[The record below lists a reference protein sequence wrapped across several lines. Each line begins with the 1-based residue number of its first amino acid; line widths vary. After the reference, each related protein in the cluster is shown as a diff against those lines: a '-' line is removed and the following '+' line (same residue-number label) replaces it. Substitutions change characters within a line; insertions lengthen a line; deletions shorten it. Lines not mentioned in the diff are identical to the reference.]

1 MNSFKYSTLLPKLP
15 DGKGILGREKYFNS
29 VVFIPFVEIG
39 GEWNLLFQQR
49 SSTIRQPDEVS
60 FPGGGFSRKKDRNC
74 MDTAVRET
82 VEELGV
88 SEEKIIVE
96 GRLDS
101 IVAPMGAI
109 IEIFVGRIT
118 DSDINSYNINKDE
131 VAKIF
136 AIPFRWFL
144 DNECETYKVRLEIQ
158 PYMTNGSGDTEII
171 FPAKE
176 LGLPE
181 RYHEPW
187 GGILHEVYLYRT
199 EHGVIWGLTAQI
211 VRELVRVAKEID

>member
-29 VVFIPFVEIG
+29 VVFVPFVEID

-74 MDTAVRET
+74 MDTAIRET
-82 VEELGV
+82 VEELGIAQE
-88 SEEKIIVE
+88 SIVIE

-109 IEIFVGRIT
+109 IEIFLGRIT
-118 DSDINSYNINKDE
+118 DSDISSYNINKDE
-131 VAKIF
+131 VAKVF
-136 AIPFRWFL
+136 AVPFRWFL
-144 DNECETYKVRLEIQ
+144 ENDCETYKLSLEIK
-158 PYMTNGSGDTEII
+158 PYMMDSSGEKEGV

-181 RYHEPW
+181 RYAGPWKGIFHE
-187 GGILHEVYLYRT
+187 IHLYRT
-199 EHGVIWGLTAQI
+199 EHGVIWGLTAEI
-211 VRELVRVAKEID
+211 VRELVRIAKK

>member
-1 MNSFKYSTLLPKLP
+1 MNTFNYSSLLHKLP
-15 DGKGILGREKYFNS
+15 DGTGILGRDKYFNS
-29 VVFIPFVEIG
+29 VVFIPFIEIN

-49 SSTIRQPDEVS
+49 SSTIRQPDEIS
-60 FPGGGFSRKKDRNC
+60 FPGGGFSRKKDRSFR
-74 MDTAVRET
+74 DTAIRET
-82 VEELGV
+82 VEELGIPRESIV
-88 SEEKIIVE
+88 VE

-118 DSDINSYNINKDE
+118 DSDINSFNISKDE

-136 AIPFRWFL
+136 TVPFRWFL
-144 DNECETYKVRLEIQ
+144 ENDCDIYKVRLEIQ
-158 PYMTNGSGDTEII
+158 PYMKNGSGETEVI

-181 RYHEPW
+181 RYSEPW
-187 GGILHEVYLYRT
+187 GGIFHEVHLYRT
-199 EHGVIWGLTAQI
+199 EHGVIWGLTAEI
-211 VRELVRVAKEID
+211 VLELVRIAKK

>member
-15 DGKGILGREKYFNS
+15 DGTGILGREKYFNS
-29 VVFIPFVEIG
+29 VVFVPFVEID

-60 FPGGGFSRKKDRNC
+60 FPGGGFSSRKDRNC
-74 MDTAVRET
+74 MDTAIRET
-82 VEELGV
+82 VEELGIPRESIV
-88 SEEKIIVE
+88 VE

-101 IVAPMGAI
+101 LVAPMGAI
-109 IEIFVGRIT
+109 IEIFVGRLT
-118 DSDINSYNINKDE
+118 DSDVSSYNINKDE

-136 AIPFRWFL
+136 TVPFRWFL
-144 DNECETYKVRLEIQ
+144 ENDCETYKVRLEIQ
-158 PYMTNGSGDTEII
+158 PYIKNGSGDKEII

-181 RYHEPW
+181 RYSEPW
-187 GGILHEVYLYRT
+187 GGIFHEVHLYRT
-199 EHGVIWGLTAQI
+199 AHGVIWGLTAEI
-211 VRELVRVAKEID
+211 VRELVRIAKI

>member
-29 VVFIPFVEIG
+29 VVFVPFVETG

-74 MDTAVRET
+74 MDTAARET

-136 AIPFRWFL
+136 AVPFRWFL

-211 VRELVRVAKEID
+211 VRELVRVKRK